1 MTFEMKKNIVSVA
14 LLGMTFA
21 LASCG
26 SSKQTAAS
34 DYEYQLWKQQ
44 QEQQSAQQRPARKLR
59 AAEPCIELA
68 SAESE
73 NLRAYGT
80 ATSYIE
86 KVAWNAAER
95 DARSRLTAM
104 IKTAVE
110 GAAQDYE
117 QNANQNLKKTAGT
130 LSESVMTQY
139 VAEEIKNTRIIKNS
153 IYDLTDGSI
162 QVYVCL
168 EMKTDTE
175 ELKKNLDNALDRDG
189 VIELQYDRERFL
201 DKMSEGLEEYKK
213 KQVEENL

>member
-1 MTFEMKKNIVSVA
+1 MTFEMKKNFVSAA

-73 NLRAYGT
+73 NMRAYGT

-86 KVAWNAAER
+86 KVAWNEAER
-95 DARSRLTAM
+95 DARSKLTAM

-117 QNANQNLKKTAGT
+117 RNANQNLKNTAAT
-130 LSESVMTQY
+130 LSEAVMTQY
-139 VAEEIKNTRIIKNS
+139 MAEEIKNAPVIDHS
-153 IYDLTDGSI
+153 LYDLSNGHV

-168 EMKTDTE
+168 EIKTNTK
-175 ELKKNLDNALDRDG
+175 ELMKNLDNVLDRDG

-201 DKMSEGLEEYKK
+201 ERMSKGLEEYRK
-213 KQVEENL
+213 KQAEENL

>member
-117 QNANQNLKKTAGT
+117 RNANQNLKNTAAT
-130 LSESVMTQY
+130 LSEAVMTQY
-139 VAEEIKNTRIIKNS
+139 MAEEIKNAPVIDHS
-153 IYDLTDGSI
+153 LYDLSNGHV

-168 EMKTDTE
+168 EIKTNTE
-175 ELKKNLDNALDRDG
+175 ELMKNLDNELDRDG
-189 VIELQYDRERFL
+189 VIELQYDRDRFL
-201 DKMSEGLEEYKK
+201 ERMSEGLEEYRK
-213 KQVEENL
+213 KQAEENL

>member
-1 MTFEMKKNIVSVA
+1 MKKNIVSVA
-14 LLGMTFA
+14 FLGMTFA

-73 NLRAYGT
+73 NMRAYGT

-86 KVAWNAAER
+86 KVAWNEAER
-95 DARSRLTAM
+95 DARSKLTAM

-117 QNANQNLKKTAGT
+117 RNANQNLKNTAAT
-130 LSESVMTQY
+130 LSEAVMTQY
-139 VAEEIKNTRIIKNS
+139 MAEEIKNAPVIDHS
-153 IYDLTDGSI
+153 LYDLSNGHV

-168 EMKTDTE
+168 EIKTNTK
-175 ELKKNLDNALDRDG
+175 ELMKNLDNVLDRDG
-189 VIELQYDRERFL
+189 VIELQYDRDRFL
-201 DKMSEGLEEYKK
+201 ERMSEGLEEYRK
-213 KQVEENL
+213 KQAEENL

>member
-1 MTFEMKKNIVSVA
+1 MKKNIVSVA
-14 LLGMTFA
+14 FLGMTFA

-117 QNANQNLKKTAGT
+117 RNANQNLKNTAAT
-130 LSESVMTQY
+130 LSEAVMTQY
-139 VAEEIKNTRIIKNS
+139 MAEEIKNAPVIDHS
-153 IYDLTDGSI
+153 LYDLSNGHV

-168 EMKTDTE
+168 EIKTNTE
-175 ELKKNLDNALDRDG
+175 ELMKNLDNELDRDG
-189 VIELQYDRERFL
+189 VIELQYDRDRFL
-201 DKMSEGLEEYKK
+201 ERMSEGLEEYRK
-213 KQVEENL
+213 KQAEENL

>member
-59 AAEPCIELA
+59 TAEPCIELA
-68 SAESE
+68 LAESE
-73 NLRAYGT
+73 NMRAYGT
-80 ATSYIE
+80 ATSYVE
-86 KVAWNAAER
+86 KTALNEAER
-95 DARSRLTAM
+95 DARNRLAAM
-104 IKTAVE
+104 IKAAVE

>member
-1 MTFEMKKNIVSVA
+1 MKKNIVSVA

-73 NLRAYGT
+73 NMRAYGT

-86 KVAWNAAER
+86 KVAWNEAER
-95 DARSRLTAM
+95 DARSKLTAM

-117 QNANQNLKKTAGT
+117 RNANQNLKNTAAT
-130 LSESVMTQY
+130 LSEAVMTQY
-139 VAEEIKNTRIIKNS
+139 MAEEIKNAPVIDHS
-153 IYDLTDGSI
+153 LYDLSNGHV

-168 EMKTDTE
+168 EIKTNTK
-175 ELKKNLDNALDRDG
+175 ELMKNLDNVLDRDG

-201 DKMSEGLEEYKK
+201 ERMSKGLEEYRK
-213 KQVEENL
+213 KQAEENL

>member
-1 MTFEMKKNIVSVA
+1 MKKNIVSVA

-117 QNANQNLKKTAGT
+117 RNANQNLKNTAAT
-130 LSESVMTQY
+130 LSEAVMTQY
-139 VAEEIKNTRIIKNS
+139 MAEEIKNAPVIDHS
-153 IYDLTDGSI
+153 LYDLSNGHV

-168 EMKTDTE
+168 EIKTNTE
-175 ELKKNLDNALDRDG
+175 ELMKNLDNELDRDG
-189 VIELQYDRERFL
+189 VIELQYDRDRFL
-201 DKMSEGLEEYKK
+201 ERMSEGLEEYRK
-213 KQVEENL
+213 KQAEENL